1 MKEKLE
7 FDFIDD
13 LIKIADKMED
23 VEDKNTLLKV
33 IIFLLTFKLHTL

>member
-1 MKEKLE
+1 MNNKLE
-7 FDFIDD
+7 IDVIDD
-13 LIKIADKMED
+13 LIKIVDKIED